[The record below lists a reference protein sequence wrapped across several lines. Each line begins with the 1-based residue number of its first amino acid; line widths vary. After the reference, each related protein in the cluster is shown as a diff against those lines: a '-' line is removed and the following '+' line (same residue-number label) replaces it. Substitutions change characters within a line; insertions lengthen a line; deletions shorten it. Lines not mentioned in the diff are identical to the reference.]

1 MNSIRKV
8 RKIGLWMIVGL
19 TLLILLVLNVVQ
31 ETSCLNTVVWI
42 ALAALIVWL
51 VVMAVL
57 SCMTTRK
64 GNVG

>member
-64 GNVG
+64 GNVR

>member
-1 MNSIRKV
+1 MNSIKKV

-19 TLLILLVLNVVQ
+19 TLLSLLVLNVVQ

-64 GNVG
+64 GNIG

>member
-1 MNSIRKV
+1 MNSIKKV

-19 TLLILLVLNVVQ
+19 TLLSLLVLNVVQ

>member
-1 MNSIRKV
+1 MNSIKKV

-19 TLLILLVLNVVQ
+19 TLLTLLVLNVVQ

-64 GNVG
+64 GNIG

>member
-1 MNSIRKV
+1 
-8 RKIGLWMIVGL
+8 MIVGL
-19 TLLILLVLNVVQ
+19 TLLSLLVLNVVQ

-64 GNVG
+64 GNIG

>member
-1 MNSIRKV
+1 MNSIKKV

-19 TLLILLVLNVVQ
+19 TLLTLLVLNVVQ